1 MSDDVTQPETGE
13 AQPEQDEQ
21 QGPMIQ
27 IELTREGLKVS
38 GNQVLK
44 NPVMSFGMLEMAKVT
59 IQRIYAK
66 QNESPIAR
74 VPFMPPGLILRQ

>member
-1 MSDDVTQPETGE
+1 MSDETTQPESSGE
-13 AQPEQDEQ
+13 P

-44 NPVMSFGMLEMAKVT
+44 NPVMSYGMLETAKDT
-59 IQRIYAK
+59 LRRMYEK
-66 QNESPIAR
+66 SNESPIAR
-74 VPFMPPGLILRQ
+74 VPFMPPGLNIRTQ